1 MALVDSYVLRHG
13 CCEVKSEDVS
23 YIRRFLADFPSLSR
37 SEAILTLSEHLGWTT
52 LAGEP
57 KYDAARSLLEQL
69 DQAETIH
76 LPPLKTSGRGSARNR
91 SQSKPAALIA
101 PEPPPA
107 LHCALAEVSPVRL
120 RLVSERHDVTHV
132 NACLQHFHPLGYAKP
147 FGFFARYLIE
157 TKVGVLGCILL
168 SGATRALFERD
179 QTIGWTPAQRRRN
192 LPWVINNSR
201 FLIFPSVNVPHL
213 ASHVLA
219 QLARQLPDD
228 WQRRWSYRPL
238 LLETFVDPAY
248 YRGSCYLGAGWES
261 LGLTRGRG
269 LARPGKSYQS
279 TPKLILIKPLHR
291 EWRQRLASDN
301 PTSGNLAA

>member
-1 MALVDSYVLRHG
+1 MVLVDPYVLRHG
-13 CCEVKSEDVS
+13 CCEVRGEDVV

-57 KYDAARSLLEQL
+57 KEDAARSLLEQL
-69 DQAETIH
+69 DQAEEIH
-76 LPPLKTSGRGSARNR
+76 LPPLKSSGPGSGKTRRR
-91 SQSKPAALIA
+91 SEPAVLIA
-101 PEPPPA
+101 PEPPPT
-107 LHCALAEVSPVRL
+107 LQCALAELSPVRL

-147 FGFFARYLIE
+147 FGFYARYLIE
-157 TKVGVLGCILL
+157 SKAGALGCILL
-168 SGATRALFERD
+168 SGATRALLARD
-179 QTIGWTPAQRRRN
+179 QHIGWSPAQRRRN

-228 WQRRWSYRPL
+228 WQCCWSYRPL

-248 YRGSCYLGAGWES
+248 YRGSCYLGAGWEA
-261 LGLTRGRG
+261 LGHTSGRG
-269 LARPGKSYQS
+269 LARPGRSYQS
-279 TPKLILIKPLHR
+279 SPKLILIKPLHR

-301 PTSGNLAA
+301 PSSGNLAT